1 MEVGDT
7 VPLTTDSENLDF
19 YFDPLTKNLDYKVG
33 NTDGGKKEKRALEVV
48 DDVIKHV
55 ASRTKHLPVSCI
67 THTKVDEKNWF

>member
-55 ASRTKHLPVSCI
+55 AVVPNIYRLVVLHV
-67 THTKVDEKNWF
+67 